1 MAETL
6 TYDPGTDSTTLTTDE
21 QESLEVG
28 EKLVAE
34 QEGLLAAKYKNA
46 EELEQGYLELQKKFG
61 TEETETKEEVTQT
74 EEPVEEV
81 SSQVT
86 LINDASAEYAEKGE
100 LSQETLAKF
109 SEMSSK
115 DLVQAYMEASSNAQQ
130 AVVDL
135 TESQVR
141 DIQDAVGG
149 KDAYGDII
157 SWGVQNLPKDT
168 MDSFDTLVNTT
179 GNPKTIE
186 LAVAGIKAQIENAT
200 GYEGGMLSVKS
211 PQAYGEVFKSQASLV
226 EAMNDPRYENDP
238 AYRQDVIAKLE
249 RSDNLQF

>member
-6 TYDPGTDSTTLTTDE
+6 TYDPGTDSTILTTDE

-34 QEGLLAAKYKNA
+34 QEGLLAGKYKNA
-46 EELEQGYLELQKKFG
+46 EELEKAYTELEKKLG
-61 TEETETKEEVTQT
+61 DGETEQVEPEPEVEPST
-74 EEPVEEV
+74 EVNE
-81 SSQVT
+81 QVT
-86 LINDASAEYAEKGE
+86 LINNASAEYADKGE

-115 DLVQAYMEASSNAQQ
+115 DLVQAYMEASQSAQDT
-130 AVVDL
+130 VVDL

-141 DIQDAVGG
+141 DVQESVGG
-149 KDAYGDII
+149 KEVYSEVIT
-157 SWGVQNLPKDT
+157 WGIQNLPKET
-168 MDSFDTLVNTT
+168 MESFDTLVNTT

-186 LAVAGIKAQIENAT
+186 LAVAGIKAQMENAT
-200 GYEGGMLSVKS
+200 GYEGRMLSGKS
-211 PQAYGEVFKSQASLV
+211 PKASGDVFKSQAALV

-238 AYRQDVIAKLE
+238 AYRQEVIAKLD